1 MKLLDKDLI
10 ELDVITESKDE
21 ILRYMGQ
28 KLLDKKIVKDT
39 YPEAV
44 VTREKEFPTGI
55 PSKNL
60 GIAIPHTVADHVVE
74 PKVAISIL
82 KKPVEFQMMGE
93 PGQKVQVSL
102 IIMIAINNPDLQIDF
117 LQKLV
122 SIIEDHELL
131 QKMKDS
137 KSTDEVYK
145 LLSFLN
151 EIK

>member
-55 PSKNL
+55 PSKHL

-82 KKPVEFQMMGE
+82 KNPVEFQMMGE

-131 QKMKDS
+131 QKIKDS
-137 KSTDEVYK
+137 KSTDEVYE